1 MEEGDTCTNSN
12 PSTSIF
18 ACYRSLGCKNIG
30 LTVKD
35 AGMAVVAVIYLSLIG
50 IVFKYRDHPGV
61 RSRSPTLILVGGVA
75 LLADSMMNFM
85 IQISNNDGCQ
95 CFIGIFTTVVFHYT
109 AWFSIFLR
117 AFRIGRFF
125 DIYERYLDNA
135 ESQQMQMSY
144 LRLTLPMEQEEE
156 EEDLMLEDF
165 RRLKEINFLKKH
177 MLVFISTISTVGIC
191 SFFYP
196 YLYAVVP
203 VYET

>member
-1 MEEGDTCTNSN
+1 
-12 PSTSIF
+12 
-18 ACYRSLGCKNIG
+18 
-30 LTVKD
+30 
-35 AGMAVVAVIYLSLIG
+35 MAVVAVIYLSLIG

-177 MLVFISTISTVGIC
+177 MLVFISTISTVGMLLLLPLPLR
-191 SFFYP
+191 SGAG
-196 YLYAVVP
+196 L
-203 VYET
+203 